1 MQSYWDRV
9 LTKRVTRRRA
19 IASTGALTASAA
31 FLAACGGDDD
41 DDDDDG
47 GGGAAQPTQAGGGA
61 AQPTPGGG
69 GASAGGAQYG
79 GTFGQTYGSSD
90 SLNILTNP
98 SEYAG
103 MGGQFVYDHLIST
116 RTNDKAPYILEAAEG
131 LEQPDEITLTFKL
144 RQGMKYHN
152 YPPVNGREVVAEDV
166 KLMQEYAGSLEGIE
180 NNFQVNF
187 LDHVEAPDNYTVIY
201 VLKAPRAYLFD
212 SRILG
217 HPGPQAIIPHETFDG
232 LNSERQIGSG
242 PFIPDEWTIN
252 NRYDYV
258 RNPEY
263 HSWGM
268 GEGVLPYRDKTT
280 VLILQDQSAFE
291 AAFRSEQVSYWTLIP
306 AGNFDSLASS
316 LSSLAQVVQF
326 NGLNPFTW
334 VLNVRTLFQ
343 DERVR
348 EACYRGTNRDQFIDL
363 IYSGNAAAPTGFLSA
378 AMTGYQLDASET
390 EEYFLFDPAEGK
402 KLIEASGFDQDREVR
417 IMFSGTGVNQ
427 QGAEVLKQQW
437 AEIGIKLVADQ
448 TQGISE
454 MSPRTLQGDY
464 DTFIGGH
471 PGYDTPSVVMRHNS
485 SDPKHQFAVSG
496 LVDPHMDELVVKA
509 EATTDLEANIEIVK
523 EAQLYAISH
532 YTGYYNIVSP
542 INRNLLN
549 LKVQDFEVEASNVA
563 MHRSDLWIKA

>member
-1 MQSYWDRV
+1 V
-9 LTKRVTRRRA
+9 
-19 IASTGALTASAA
+19 IASAGALTASAA

-47 GGGAAQPTQAGGGA
+47 GGGGGGAVQPTQGGGA
-61 AQPTPGGG
+61 AATPGGG
-69 GASAGGAQYG
+69 GGGAASEAQYG
-79 GTFGQTYGSSD
+79 GSFGQTYGSSD

-131 LEQPDEITLTFKL
+131 LEQPDEVTLTFKL

-152 YPPVNGREVVAEDV
+152 FPPVNGREVVAEDV

-187 LDHVEAPDNYTVIY
+187 LDHVEVPDKSTVIY
-201 VLKAPRAYLFD
+201 ILKAPRAYLFD

-263 HSWGM
+263 HSWGK
-268 GEGVLPYRDKTT
+268 GAGVLPYRDKQT
-280 VLILQDQSAFE
+280 VLILQDQSAYE
-291 AAFRSEQVSYWTLIP
+291 AAFRSEQVSYYTP
-306 AGNFDSLASS
+306 TPGQFDSLISS
-316 LSSLAQVVQF
+316 MGDLAQGVEY

-334 VLNVRTLFQ
+334 VLNVRNEPFS
-343 DERVR
+343 DIRFR
-348 EACYRGTNRDQFIDL
+348 EALYRGTNRQQFVDL
-363 IYSGNAAAPTGFLSA
+363 IYNGYAAIPTGFLSA

-390 EEYFLFDPAEGK
+390 EEYFKYDPAEGK
-402 KLIEASGFDQDREVR
+402 KLIDAIGWDTGKALR

-427 QGAEVLKQQW
+427 QGAEILKQQW
-437 AEIGIKLVADQ
+437 AEIGVTLVADQ

-496 LVDPHMDELVVKA
+496 LVDPKMDELVIKA
-509 EATTDLEANIEIVK
+509 EGTTDREENIKIVK
-523 EAQLYAISH
+523 EAQLYAISQ
-532 YTGYYNIVSP
+532 YTAYYNIASP
-542 INRNLLN
+542 VNRALLN
-549 LKVQDFEVEASNVA
+549 SKVQDFEVEASNVA